1 MSVLITGS
9 GSPKALTVI
18 RSLGKKG
25 ISVTAA
31 ADTYQ
36 SLGRSSR
43 YSSDSF
49 CYPSPLERPVEYLNA
64 LKEFL
69 RINQHDVLLPV
80 HSEDTYL
87 IAEHKE
93 TLGRYTRVPLHDYAR
108 IREVNDKSVLAE
120 TSREL
125 GIAVPATYI
134 VKKLHDL
141 HQIARIVEYPIVI
154 KMRDSSGS
162 RGVLYATSEAE
173 LRERFMILVKKFR
186 LKENTY
192 PIIQEYIS
200 GDGYGVSLLYNNGDL
215 RAYCTHKRIREYPIS
230 GGPSTLR
237 ESTINAEMEKIARD
251 LMEYYAWHGV
261 AMVEFKLRSS
271 DKKPVLIEVNPRFW
285 GSINLSVLAGVDFPY
300 LLYQMAMK
308 GDVDPVLHYK
318 VGVQSR
324 NCFADLLAMAGY
336 LYRTGHIKNLKET
349 RFFPF
354 NDDIFSTDDP
364 KPALQFLQSGFRHV
378 IRC

>member
-1 MSVLITGS
+1 MSVLVTGS
-9 GSPKALTVI
+9 ESPKALTVI

-31 ADTYQ
+31 ADTSQ

-49 CYPSPLERPVEYLNA
+49 CYPTPTERPVEYINA

-93 TLGRYTRVPLHDYAR
+93 ILGRYTRVPLHDYSR

-120 TSREL
+120 TAREL

-134 VKKLHDL
+134 VKQLHDL
-141 HQIARIVEYPIVI
+141 HQIARIVEYPVVI

-162 RGVLYATSEAE
+162 RGVLYANSDTE
-173 LRERFMILVKKFR
+173 LRERFIMLVKKFR

-192 PIIQEYIS
+192 PIIQEYIE

-215 RAYCTHKRIREYPIS
+215 RAYCTHKRIREYPVS

-251 LMEYYAWHGV
+251 LMEYYEWHGV

-271 DKKPVLIEVNPRFW
+271 DKKPVLIEVNPRIW

-308 GDVDPVLHYK
+308 GDVDPVLYYK

-336 LYRTGHIKNLKET
+336 LYRTGRIKNLKET

-354 NDDIFSTDDP
+354 NDDILSTDDP

-378 IRC
+378 V